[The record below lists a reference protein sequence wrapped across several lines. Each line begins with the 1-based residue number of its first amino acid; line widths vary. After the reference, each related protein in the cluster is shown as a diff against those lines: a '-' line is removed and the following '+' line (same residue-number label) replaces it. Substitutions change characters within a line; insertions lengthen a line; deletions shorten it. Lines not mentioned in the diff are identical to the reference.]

1 MARLPLRVLV
11 LTQQVVII
19 GVASAASMKDQLL
32 SIRGG
37 DGGFSP
43 QNAAKSAAII
53 SLAAGSA
60 TALLPA
66 SSLVVMGLPSTPP
79 LQSSMRRLGT
89 SLLSFGLVDYCLMF
103 KSYTAEQSL
112 AIGCVPWIADF
123 ITVLLM
129 DDEDKK
135 GRPMMAEY
143 LGLMF
148 NLLAS
153 YAAYMDAAY
162 TGTVLK
168 LNAGWL
174 LASGIFF
181 KYSPEPDKFGA
192 KADEAFGFLNK
203 LLGSCLLGVG
213 ACEEALAYDMDAMK
227 AIAAGSCLFA
237 LGGVATLFAEK
248 QCNELNIPKAPRFA
262 WILIF
267 GGIAA
272 STFLST
278 NGN

>member
-1 MARLPLRVLV
+1 MARLSLLV
-11 LTQQVVII
+11 LALLVAII
-19 GVASAASMKDQLL
+19 GVASASMKDQLL

-37 DGGFSP
+37 NGGFSP

-53 SLAAGSA
+53 SLATGSA

-123 ITVLLM
+123 VTVLLM

-135 GRPMMAEY
+135 GRPMKAEY

-153 YAAYMDAAY
+153 YAAYTDAAY

-168 LNAGWL
+168 LNGGWL
-174 LASGIFF
+174 LASGLFF
-181 KYSPEPDKFGA
+181 KYSPEPHKFGA
-192 KADEAFGFLNK
+192 KADQAFGFLNK
-203 LLGSCLLGVG
+203 FLGSCLLGLG
-213 ACEEALAYDMDAMK
+213 ACEEALAYDMGAMK
-227 AIAAGSCLFA
+227 AVAAGSGLFA

-248 QCNELNIPKAPRFA
+248 ECNELNIPRAPRFA

-267 GGIAA
+267 GGIAV
-272 STFLST
+272 STFLCS
-278 NGN
+278 NGK